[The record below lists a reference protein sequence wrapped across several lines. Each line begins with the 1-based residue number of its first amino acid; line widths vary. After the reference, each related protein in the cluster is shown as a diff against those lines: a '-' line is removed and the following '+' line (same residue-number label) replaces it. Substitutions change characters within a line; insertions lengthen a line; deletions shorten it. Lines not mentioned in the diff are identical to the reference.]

1 MNNISAKENENIE
14 TIENK
19 IVKLPEE
26 LKKSI
31 KTIFTSGCDLKNLI
45 CRNKSELFPN
55 SFPGVYQLDCTCN
68 APNISETK
76 KNVITR
82 TIEHQHDSCNRKWE
96 SSSTTEHCLE
106 CHRQFN

>member
-19 IVKLPEE
+19 IVELPEE

-31 KTIFTSGCDLKNLI
+31 KTIFTSKCDLKNLI

-55 SFPGVYQLDCTCN
+55 SFPGVYQLD
-68 APNISETK
+68 ALAMPYILAKLK
-76 KNVITR
+76 KVITR
-82 TIEHQHDSCNRKWE
+82 TIEHQHDSCNRKW
-96 SSSTTEHCLE
+96 
-106 CHRQFN
+106 

>member
-31 KTIFTSGCDLKNLI
+31 KTIFTSKCDLKNLI

-55 SFPGVYQLDCTCN
+55 SFPGVYQLD
-68 APNISETK
+68 ALAMPYILAKLK
-76 KNVITR
+76 KVITR